1 MSGVDL
7 YDLLAAGESSRQAQ
21 CDVCVIGAG
30 AAGIYLTHAL
40 AAQGRDVILVE
51 AGPVTGTDA
60 ASAGFPVQFNAT
72 PYLGATVGRYFGLGG
87 TTSHWG
93 GLLMPHTYHDIRGSS
108 IESFDPWWHIVQVVR
123 DHTNAVLGTLGYWT
137 GSDFV
142 SFAEKKLGIASQ
154 RLRSAGLAIAAGL
167 FLPFRYK
174 NLVYLLRSSS
184 GKKSRP
190 KVFINAVVNG
200 WRINPEAFAGATIH
214 QVNAMASNGN
224 QLQIQARRFVIAAG
238 AIESARLLL
247 ELNAA
252 VSQPVIRAGAAMGCF
267 LADHL
272 SVSIADIVPSSVN
285 DTIQLFAPWFSCGWM
300 RGFRFIEADPP
311 CDAPRAFMH
320 FIFDNANPGFT
331 LAKEWLCAMQGR
343 RWPHSSFA
351 DIIAGLSGV
360 VRLGASRYGCSRL
373 YIPASTPTHLQLDI
387 EQQPVRENSITLGD
401 KNDRFGRRVA
411 KIHWTISEQDTEN
424 IRKTARRILKQW
436 PGESGAFPVLQPR
449 FDDHGALKP
458 HDAYHPVGTCRMG
471 EDNEAVVDSHLQ
483 VWGTDNLWV
492 VSTGVL
498 PSAGTAN
505 PTFTLLCLAE
515 QLARHLSMSRYD

>member
-1 MSGVDL
+1 MSGVEFH
-7 YDLLAAGESSRQAQ
+7 DLLAAGEKSRKAR

-30 AAGIYLTHAL
+30 AAGIYLAHVL
-40 AAQGRDVILVE
+40 ASRGQDVILVE
-51 AGPVTGTDA
+51 AGPATGIDA
-60 ASAGFPVQFNAT
+60 ESAGFDVQFDAT
-72 PYLGATVGRYFGLGG
+72 PYPGATVGRYFGLGG
-87 TTSHWG
+87 TTSRWG
-93 GLLMPHTYHDIRGSS
+93 GLLIPHTCYDIRGPSV
-108 IESFDPWWHIVQVVR
+108 EGFDSWQRIVQVVH
-123 DHTNAVLGTLGYWT
+123 DHTNAVLNTLGYRP

-142 SFAEKKLGIASQ
+142 EFAEDKLGAAGQ
-154 RLRSAGLAIAAGL
+154 RLRSAGLALMAGL

-190 KVFINAVVNG
+190 RVFINAVVNG
-200 WRINPEAFAGATIH
+200 WRINPEVTAGATIH
-214 QVNAMASNGN
+214 QINAIASNGN

-252 VSQPVIRAGAAMGCF
+252 ASQPVIRTGAAIGCF

-272 SVSIADIVPSSVN
+272 SLSIADVAPSSVN
-285 DTIQLFAPWFSCGWM
+285 DTIQLFAPRFSGGWM

-311 CDAPRAFMH
+311 RAAPRAFMH
-320 FIFDNANPGFT
+320 FIFDNANPGFA
-331 LAKEWLCAMQGR
+331 LAKEWLSAMQGR

-351 DIIAGLSGV
+351 DVMAGLGGIA
-360 VRLGASRYGCSRL
+360 RLGLGRYVRSRL
-373 YIPASTPTHLQLDI
+373 YIPAGTPAHLQLDI
-387 EQQPVRENSITLGD
+387 EQRPVRENRITLGD
-401 KNDRFGRRVA
+401 ENDRFGRRVA
-411 KIHWTISEQDTEN
+411 NIHWAISDWDAEN
-424 IRKTARRILKQW
+424 IRETAHRLLKRW
-436 PGESGAFPVLQPR
+436 PGKNGVFPMLQPR
-449 FDDHGALKP
+449 LNGDGTLKP
-458 HDAYHPVGTCRMG
+458 HDAYHPIGTCRMG
-471 EDNEAVVDSHLQ
+471 VDSEAVVDSHLK

-515 QLARHLSMSRYD
+515 QLARHLSASEYD